1 MSVGETSVEGIG
13 REQVWAGGAGMNQPC
28 CCPDR
33 GGQPHRELW
42 SQACSS
48 EEAHKVKTASPCL
61 PIWLAVDHEPPPE
74 EHDLDVRVEHEL
86 DEAYS
91 WRS

>member
-13 REQVWAGGAGMNQPC
+13 REQVWAGGAGMDQPC

-48 EEAHKVKTASPCL
+48 EETQEVETARLCL
-61 PIWLAVDHEPPPE
+61 PIWLAVGHKPPPK
-74 EHDLDVRVEHEL
+74 EHDLDPRVEHDL
-86 DEAYS
+86 DEAHS

>member
-48 EEAHKVKTASPCL
+48 EEAHKVETASPCL

-86 DEAYS
+86 DEAHS